1 MKFNPQKSTFGR
13 HETFPLRYGW
23 LTKAIQTVNKQGF
36 TDIFK
41 QPEAA
46 MIELG
51 LGKNMVNALQ
61 YWLQVIGVMNFNE
74 GVAHIT
80 DFGEALLGKN
90 GDLFLED
97 EATIWIIHWRIAS
110 NPELATGFFWFF
122 NHFSMPRFKSNDMLH
137 SLVDFAGQ
145 ELKKRSE
152 STLKSDVSTLL
163 RMYSPTA
170 GRNDEHLDSPMS
182 LLGLLSNEVS
192 GGYLSQRTVRPF
204 LPAVALHFALQS
216 RFAEQS
222 QQTPLPIN
230 SLLYGG
236 DGYPAPGAV
245 FRLNEEG
252 LMGAL
257 AKVMETYPNC
267 YELRETAGLHQLY
280 LSNPPLKATDLLTT
294 YYQGRAA

>member
-1 MKFNPQKSTFGR
+1 MKFNTQKSTFGR

-23 LTKAIQTVNKQGF
+23 LTKAIQTVNKPGF
-36 TDIFK
+36 KDIFK

-61 YWLQVIGVMNFNE
+61 YWLQVTGVMDFDD
-74 GVAHIT
+74 GVARIT
-80 DFGEALLGKN
+80 EFGEALLGQN
-90 GDLFLED
+90 GDPYLED

-110 NPELATGFFWFF
+110 NPEFATGFFWFF
-122 NHFSMPRFKSNDMLH
+122 NHFSMPRFKSGDVLQ
-137 SLVDFAGQ
+137 SLVDFVGQ
-145 ELKKRSE
+145 ELKSRSE

-170 GRNDEHLDSPMS
+170 GRSDEHLDSPLS

-192 GGYLSQRTVRPF
+192 GGYLSQRTARPF
-204 LPAVALHFALQS
+204 LPPIALHFALQS
-216 RFAEQS
+216 RFAEQPK
-222 QQTPLPIN
+222 QAALPIN
-230 SLLYGG
+230 ILLYGG
-236 DGYPAPGAV
+236 DGYPSPGAI

-252 LMGAL
+252 LMGTL
-257 AKVMETYPNC
+257 AKMMETCPNC

-280 LSNPPLKATDLLTT
+280 LNSPLLKETDLLTT
-294 YYQGRAA
+294 YYQGRTA

>member
-23 LTKAIQTVNKQGF
+23 LTKAIQTVNEPDLA
-36 TDIFK
+36 DIFK
-41 QPEAA
+41 QPESA
-46 MIELG
+46 MIKLG

-61 YWLQVIGVMNFNE
+61 YWLQVTGVMAFNE
-74 GVAHIT
+74 GVAQIT
-80 DFGEALLGKN
+80 DFGQALLGAD
-90 GDLFLED
+90 GDPYLED
-97 EATIWIIHWRIAS
+97 ETTIWIIHWRIAS

-122 NHFSMPRFKSNDMLH
+122 NHFSMPRFKSGEVLH
-137 SLVDFAGQ
+137 ALMDFVGQ
-145 ELKKRSE
+145 ELKSRSE

-182 LLGLLSNEVS
+182 LLGLLSNEMS
-192 GGYLSQRTVRPF
+192 DGYLSQRTVRPF
-204 LPAVALHFALQS
+204 LPPMALHFALQS
-216 RFAEQS
+216 RFSEQS
-222 QQTPLPIN
+222 QQAALPIN
-230 SLLYGG
+230 ILLYGG
-236 DGYPAPGAV
+236 DDYPAPGAV

-267 YELRETAGLHQLY
+267 YELRETNGLNQLY
-280 LSNPPLKATDLLTT
+280 LNGPAFKDTDLLTT
-294 YYQGRAA
+294 YYQGRTA

>member
-23 LTKAIQTVNKQGF
+23 LTKAIQQVNKEGH

-41 QPEAA
+41 QSEVA
-46 MIELG
+46 MTRLG

-61 YWLQVIGVMNFNE
+61 YWLQVIGVMDFND
-74 GVAHIT
+74 GVANIT
-80 DFGEALLGKN
+80 EFGRALLGEN
-90 GDLFLED
+90 GDPYLED

-122 NHFSMPRFKSNDMLH
+122 NNFSMPRFKNGEALL
-137 SLVDFAGQ
+137 SLVDFVGQ
-145 ELKKRSE
+145 ELKNRSE
-152 STLKSDVSTLL
+152 STLKSDISTLL
-163 RMYSPTA
+163 RMYSPTP

-192 GGYLSQRTVRPF
+192 GSYLSQRAVRPF

-216 RFAEQS
+216 RFAEQP

-252 LMGAL
+252 LMAAL
-257 AKVMETYPNC
+257 AKVMESYPNC

-280 LSNPPLKATDLLTT
+280 LNSPPLKATDLLKA

>member
-23 LTKAIQTVNKQGF
+23 LTKAIQAVNKPGL

-61 YWLQVIGVMNFNE
+61 YWLQVTGVVDFND
-74 GVAHIT
+74 GVANIT
-80 DFGEALLGKN
+80 EFGHVLLGDN
-90 GDLFLED
+90 GDTYLED
-97 EATIWIIHWRIAS
+97 ETTIWIIHWRIAS

-122 NHFSMPRFKSNDMLH
+122 NHFSMPRFKSSDVLH
-137 SLVDFAGQ
+137 SLVDFVGQ
-145 ELKKRSE
+145 ELKSRSE

-182 LLGLLSNEVS
+182 SLGLLSSDVS

-204 LPAVALHFALQS
+204 LPPMALHFALQS
-216 RFAEQS
+216 RFSEQS
-222 QQTPLPIN
+222 QQAALPIN
-230 SLLYGG
+230 ILLYGG

-257 AKVMETYPNC
+257 TNVMETYPNC

-280 LSNPPLKATDLLTT
+280 RRSPLLKETDLLTA
-294 YYQGRAA
+294 YYQGRSA

>member
-1 MKFNPQKSTFGR
+1 MRFNPQKSTFGR

-23 LTKAIQTVNKQGF
+23 LTKAIQTVEN
-36 TDIFK
+36 TDHSNIFK
-41 QPEAA
+41 QPEKA
-46 MIELG
+46 MIEFG

-61 YWLQVIGVMNFNE
+61 YWLQVAGVMDFDD
-74 GVAHIT
+74 GVAQIT
-80 DFGEALLGKN
+80 EFGRALLGKN
-90 GDLFLED
+90 GDPYLED
-97 EATIWIIHWRIAS
+97 EATLWIIHWKIAS

-122 NHFSMPRFKSNDMLH
+122 NYFSMPRFKSGDVLQ
-137 SLVDFAGQ
+137 SLVDFVNQ
-145 ELKKRSE
+145 ELKSRSE
-152 STLKSDVSTLL
+152 STLKSDISTLL
-163 RMYSPTA
+163 RMYSPTP

-192 GGYLSQRTVRPF
+192 GGYLTQRTVRPF
-204 LPAVALHFALQS
+204 LPAVAMHFALQT

-230 SLLYGG
+230 ILLYGG

-252 LMGAL
+252 LMAAL
-257 AKVMETYPNC
+257 DKVMETYPNC

-280 LSNPPLKATDLLTT
+280 LNNPPLNVTDLLTT
-294 YYQGRAA
+294 YYKERTV